1 MSLHLF
7 VIHFPVAL
15 LLLALVTDLAGM
27 GLRDA
32 QLREWS
38 WRLLLLGAVMAFIA
52 VGTGDGA
59 RMNAASSG
67 ALVAERLAAHEMWGG
82 AGIWAIAGAALLRTL
97 WRRREGL
104 AFSILNLALLMA
116 ATGVVVAIT
125 LTGTLVR
132 HGG

>member
-15 LLLALVTDLAGM
+15 LTLAVLVDLAGM

-32 QLREWS
+32 HLREWS

-52 VGTGDGA
+52 LGTGDGA

-67 ALVAERLAAHEMWGG
+67 ALDAERMGIHEMWGG
-82 AGIWAIAGAALLRTL
+82 SGIWAIAGAALLRTL

-104 AFSILNLALLMA
+104 AFSLLNLALLLVA
-116 ATGVVVAIT
+116 AGVIVAIT